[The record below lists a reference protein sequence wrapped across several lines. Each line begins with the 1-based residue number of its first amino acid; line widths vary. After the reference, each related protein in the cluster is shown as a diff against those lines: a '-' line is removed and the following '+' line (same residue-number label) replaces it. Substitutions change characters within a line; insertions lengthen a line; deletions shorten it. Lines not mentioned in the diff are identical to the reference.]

1 MEKKV
6 IPKNG
11 KVSKLI
17 IDFLIYIPI
26 FDQLVSD
33 ELRIIAR
40 YMNIIDTEPGE
51 IVFKE
56 GEKGDYVCFIVDGVI
71 EVIKKTERGK
81 DIVISTLSK
90 GRSIGEMSIIDDSP
104 RSATLKSKTKSTLIT
119 LSQEKLNIILENHCT
134 IGAKILKGISRLLS
148 MNMRKTSSRLA
159 DYMFPLS

>member
-1 MEKKV
+1 VKK
-6 IPKNG
+6 
-11 KVSKLI
+11 SI
-17 IDFLIYIPI
+17 IDI
-26 FDQLVSD
+26 
-33 ELRIIAR
+33 
-40 YMNIIDTEPGE
+40 EPGE

-104 RSATLKSKTKSTLIT
+104 RSATVKSKTKSTLIT

-148 MNMRKTSSRLA
+148 MNMRKTPSRLA